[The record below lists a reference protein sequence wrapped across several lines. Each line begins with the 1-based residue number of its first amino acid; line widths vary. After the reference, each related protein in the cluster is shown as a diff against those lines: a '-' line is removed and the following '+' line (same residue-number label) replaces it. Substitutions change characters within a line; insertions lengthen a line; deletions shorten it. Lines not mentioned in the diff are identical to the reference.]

1 MNRKKTKIICT
12 MGPNTENSEILRQ
25 LILEGMDVARFNFSH
40 GTHEEHHR
48 KLEMLKSLR
57 EELGIPVAALLDTKG
72 PEIRTGLLE
81 DGKAVILEPGAAYTL
96 TTRDIIGNEKIGH
109 ITYEGLPED
118 VQAGDSILI
127 DDGLIQLTVQ
137 SVDGP
142 DILCSVENGGQLGQQ
157 KGVNVPGVKV
167 RLPDLTQQDQEEIAF
182 GIQEGFDFIAA
193 SFVRGAGCIHA
204 IRRILN
210 AFDSKIQIIAKIE
223 NREGVDNIDEIL
235 DACDGIMVA
244 RGDMGVEI
252 PPEEVPYIQK
262 EIIRKC
268 NEVSKPVITATQ
280 MLDSMIRKPRPTR
293 AEVADVANAIYDGTD
308 VLMLSGETAVGK
320 YPVES
325 VKMMAQIAKSTEE
338 HLDHKAYRQRKLTRH
353 KASVTNVVC
362 YSSVSAATQLEA
374 RMILAPTM
382 SGFTTRMLS
391 KWRPAV
397 AVLGMTPN
405 DRVLRQMQLLW
416 GVKPVKIQWECSTE
430 DLIPACIREARES
443 GLVQSG
449 DRVVITAGVI
459 NESKEESRGVSST
472 NMMRILE
479 VD

>member
-1 MNRKKTKIICT
+1 MIKKKTKIICT
-12 MGPNTENSEILRQ
+12 MGPNAEDPAVMRR
-25 LILEGMDVARFNFSH
+25 LIEEGMDVARFNFSH
-40 GTHEEHHR
+40 GSHEEHLK
-48 KLEMLKSLR
+48 KLNMLKQLR
-57 EELGIPVAALLDTKG
+57 EEMGIPVAAMLDTKG

-81 DGKAVILEPGAAYTL
+81 GGQPVSLEPGKPYTL
-96 TTRDIIGNEKIGH
+96 TTREVIGNQEIGH

-118 VQAGDSILI
+118 VKPGDFILI
-127 DDGLIQLTVQ
+127 DDGLIQLRVE
-137 SVDGP
+137 
-142 DILCSVENGGQLGQQ
+142 SVEETEIHCTVKNGGLLGQQ
-157 KGVNVPGVKV
+157 KGVNVPGVKI
-167 RLPDLTQQDQEEIAF
+167 RLPDITAQDQDDIAF

-193 SFVRGAGCIHA
+193 SFVRNAGCIRA

-235 DACDGIMVA
+235 DACDGVMVA

-268 NEVSKPVITATQ
+268 NEACKPVITATQ
-280 MLDSMIRKPRPTR
+280 MLDSMMRNPRPTR

-308 VLMLSGETAVGK
+308 VIMLSGETAVGK
-320 YPVES
+320 YPVEA
-325 VKMMAQIAKSTEE
+325 VKMMAKIARTTEE
-338 HLDHKAYRQRKLTRH
+338 HLDHKAYRQRQLTRH
-353 KASVTNVVC
+353 QGDVTNVVC
-362 YSSVSAATQLEA
+362 YSSVSAATQLGA
-374 RMILAPTM
+374 RMIMTPTM
-382 SGFTTRMLS
+382 SGFTARMLS

-430 DLIPACIREARES
+430 ELIPACIREARES
-443 GLVQSG
+443 GMVHPG
-449 DRVVITAGVI
+449 DRVVITAGVV
-459 NESKEESRGVSST
+459 NEPKEEKRGVSST